1 MGPLRQGLQK
11 TQLTFIHIIAQS
23 PADRHIAPAT
33 RCFVFIAGPKPFMP
47 LVLDATDWRILKE
60 LQADGR
66 MTNIALAT
74 KIGLSA
80 PPCLRRVRALEEAGL
95 ISGYTALV
103 DETALGYPL
112 TAFAMVRLHNQSESD
127 LRAFENRVLGWQLVR
142 EAHMLSGESDF
153 MLKCI
158 ARDLTSFQDFV
169 LQELTAAPNVA
180 SVKTFLTIR
189 RAKREPGIP
198 IGMNG

>member
-1 MGPLRQGLQK
+1 MSLR
-11 TQLTFIHIIAQS
+11 
-23 PADRHIAPAT
+23 PN
-33 RCFVFIAGPKPFMP
+33 
-47 LVLDATDWRILKE
+47 LDSIDWRILKE

-66 MTNIALAT
+66 ITNIALAN

-80 PPCLRRVRALEEAGL
+80 PPCLRRVRALEEAGF
-95 ISGYTALV
+95 IKAYTALL
-103 DETALGYPL
+103 DEDALGYPL
-112 TAFAMVRLHNQSESD
+112 TAFAMVRLHNQSEAD
-127 LRAFENRVLGWQLVR
+127 LRAFENLLLGWPLVR

-158 ARDLTSFQDFV
+158 ARDVTSFQNFV
-169 LQELTAAPNVA
+169 LDELTAAPHAA

-198 IGMNG
+198 IGVAGA